1 MNDEAS
7 AEADPPGATTMRC
20 SMMILPVL
28 AIGLAVPAFAQ
39 QTNAVDQQTRQAVEA
54 IVAKYVDAMNNGD
67 GQALAA
73 LYVPNPTIITP
84 RGKDTTRAQIEIGV
98 ETTHKMGLT
107 VTAKVDDVEPLLGGQ
122 AVVVTAPYTATY
134 TNNPATS
141 QVEGYWMFVL
151 ERAGGGWKIRAR
163 SATRLMPAAPP
174 R

>member
-1 MNDEAS
+1 
-7 AEADPPGATTMRC
+7 MRC

-28 AIGLAVPAFAQ
+28 AIGLALPAFAQ

-54 IVAKYVDAMNNGD
+54 IVAKYVDAMNKGD

-73 LYVPNPTIITP
+73 LYAPNPIIITP
-84 RGKDTTRAQIEIGV
+84 RGKDTTRSQIQNWV

-107 VTAKVDDVEPLLGGQ
+107 VTAKVDDVESLFGGQ
-122 AVVVTAPYTATY
+122 GVVATANYTASY

-141 QVEGYWMFVL
+141 RVEGNWMFVL
-151 ERAGGGWKIRAR
+151 ERAEGGWKIRAR